1 MYKEFKKI
9 SNFFSYKIAMPQ
21 LADACSPAT
30 LNKEIPNK
38 AIAGATV
45 IGVMYFS
52 SIPTIPEEEIKWANV
67 TSYQGKCF
75 KNSLA

>member
-1 MYKEFKKI
+1 
-9 SNFFSYKIAMPQ
+9 MPQ
-21 LADACSPAT
+21 LADACTPAT

-52 SIPTIPEEEIKWANV
+52 IIPTIPEEEKKSKCYNLSFIKENASRIRWLN
-67 TSYQGKCF
+67 
-75 KNSLA
+75 